1 MNGTPIDPFL
11 SPEVIGLALSVVI
24 LIGLWL
30 QLASFP
36 RENSRMLLSWKNPR
50 QMLTRNAT
58 ENPRTIGVW
67 ISHGLAT
74 LGIWLFLN
82 LIDWTPL
89 AIGKLGSAVAWV
101 MVTHVLKRLGSAWCL
116 ANADLGS
123 TMVEMHRHGLS
134 LLATILAVWGL
145 VCSLQPY
152 LQGTSIQM
160 SVSCW
165 LVAGS
170 LLWAAAQAT
179 KLFLSLPKREVLGIL
194 YLCTLE
200 WGWSLAS
207 IAWALVSTMRGH

>member
-1 MNGTPIDPFL
+1 MNGTTIDPFL
-11 SPEVIGLALSVVI
+11 SPEIVGLTLSIFI

-36 RENSRMLLSWKNPR
+36 RESSRMLLSWKNPR

-58 ENPRTIGVW
+58 ESPRTIGVW

-74 LGIWLFLN
+74 LGIWLFLI

-89 AIGKLGSAVAWV
+89 AIGQLGSAVAW
-101 MVTHVLKRLGSAWCL
+101 MVVTQLIKRLGSAWCL

-134 LLATILAVWGL
+134 LLATMLAVWGL

-160 SVSCW
+160 SVSFW

-170 LLWAAAQAT
+170 LLWASVQVT

-200 WGWSLAS
+200 WGWPLAS
-207 IAWALVSTMRGH
+207 IAWALSSTTRGH